1 MIPIPQLHLKLPV
14 KPFSNCLE
22 LFGKEKEIDLEV
34 CHSVRPRNVT
44 HTDDAKIFLN
54 RSLNFLSSVSLDD
67 GRVGSIVV
75 VSKSIPT
82 YFIVRGL
89 VIIFIVVHEP
99 SNSCNKAAKGERQ
112 ADLSGIRYYNE
123 SLAHIKHRSLHQKM
137 NLLFQSLVLTIL
149 TIFSKHSHA
158 FTIVPLTTTTTT
170 RSSSSSSIVGAS
182 VLFAGNND
190 DVLTTTST
198 FSKNIAMIT
207 ASSCAI
213 GMTTMVLLP
222 PTQMAYAATTAATV
236 VTTTAT
242 AKKAPKVS
250 ATPAAAVPGPK
261 KALDAAKSNLV
272 SITEQRTRAI
282 SDVRA
287 AKSAADQLRNTEVT
301 AQKAAQQAKTSYL
314 NANDRY
320 VSMKNVKDKSTIST
334 KSLTDQKY
342 KVGTCEPLLC

>member
-112 ADLSGIRYYNE
+112 ADRSGIRYYNE
-123 SLAHIKHRSLHQKM
+123 SLAHIKHRSFQQK
-137 NLLFQSLVLTIL
+137 N
-149 TIFSKHSHA
+149 
-158 FTIVPLTTTTTT
+158 
-170 RSSSSSSIVGAS
+170 
-182 VLFAGNND
+182 
-190 DVLTTTST
+190 
-198 FSKNIAMIT
+198 
-207 ASSCAI
+207 
-213 GMTTMVLLP
+213 
-222 PTQMAYAATTAATV
+222 
-236 VTTTAT
+236 
-242 AKKAPKVS
+242 
-250 ATPAAAVPGPK
+250 
-261 KALDAAKSNLV
+261 
-272 SITEQRTRAI
+272 E
-282 SDVRA
+282 
-287 AKSAADQLRNTEVT
+287 
-301 AQKAAQQAKTSYL
+301 
-314 NANDRY
+314 
-320 VSMKNVKDKSTIST
+320 STIPITGIDDLDNIQQTQSCVYHCPIDDYYYYPIIIIYSGSICT
-334 KSLTDQKY
+334 IRRQQR
-342 KVGTCEPLLC
+342 

>member
-1 MIPIPQLHLKLPV
+1 
-14 KPFSNCLE
+14 
-22 LFGKEKEIDLEV
+22 
-34 CHSVRPRNVT
+34 
-44 HTDDAKIFLN
+44 
-54 RSLNFLSSVSLDD
+54 
-67 GRVGSIVV
+67 
-75 VSKSIPT
+75 
-82 YFIVRGL
+82 
-89 VIIFIVVHEP
+89 
-99 SNSCNKAAKGERQ
+99 
-112 ADLSGIRYYNE
+112 
-123 SLAHIKHRSLHQKM
+123 
-137 NLLFQSLVLTIL
+137 
-149 TIFSKHSHA
+149 
-158 FTIVPLTTTTTT
+158 
-170 RSSSSSSIVGAS
+170 
-182 VLFAGNND
+182 
-190 DVLTTTST
+190 
-198 FSKNIAMIT
+198 MIT

-242 AKKAPKVS
+242 ATAKKAPKVS
-250 ATPAAAVPGPK
+250 ATPTASVPGPK